1 MERAKFKKVAELPP
15 PQRIKSPSGDE
26 MVILPVK
33 VYDAMVEA
41 LGGRREDAAD
51 IAAADEIMARIEGGQ
66 EATFPLDVVKKM
78 RSQNRV
84 AVLRDYWGMTQKH
97 LAELAGTDPMYISQ
111 IETGRA
117 RGGLDVMRNI
127 GAQGGSRYSDP
138 AAQAHRR
145 AHRNRQAQAQR
156 VWTVQA
162 RKEGL
167 ASSLADPADIDLA
180 RDRLKDW
187 RADVP

>member
-127 GAQGGSRYSDP
+127 AAALKVDLDILIPPRRPTGARTETGKRKPNVSGLSR
-138 AAQAHRR
+138 RGKR
-145 AHRNRQAQAQR
+145 
-156 VWTVQA
+156 
-162 RKEGL
+162 G
-167 ASSLADPADIDLA
+167 
-180 RDRLKDW
+180 
-187 RADVP
+187 